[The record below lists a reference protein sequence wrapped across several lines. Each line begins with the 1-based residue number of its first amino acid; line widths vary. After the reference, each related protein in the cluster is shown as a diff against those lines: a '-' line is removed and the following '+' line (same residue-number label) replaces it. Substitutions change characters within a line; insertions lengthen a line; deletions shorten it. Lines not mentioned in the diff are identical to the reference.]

1 MIFLSVFRHSLSFG
15 KRVKYEFYK
24 ILYDYIYLKL
34 SVHMYMYI
42 YIVHM
47 FQVLSLTRINFE
59 VSSFDNLSTVRINEF
74 DP

>member
-1 MIFLSVFRHSLSFG
+1 
-15 KRVKYEFYK
+15 
-24 ILYDYIYLKL
+24 
-34 SVHMYMYI
+34 MYMYI